1 MRRRLQGAIHQ
12 VWPRPATETEAS
24 DSSAASPTSLATG
37 GPFYRAVRGL
47 GFSERRRTINRIVVV
62 LALTCL
68 PLLLMCVEAG
78 TAWGKTVKV
87 PLLHDFSMYGRFFV
101 ALPLL
106 LVAEILIDPFI
117 RRVVSILDSSGIV
130 REGDLAAFRETI
142 KKVARL
148 RDSGLAEL
156 LLGLVAFFPFFLFV
170 AEYEWVSTRFST
182 WHGTTTGGLSVAG
195 WWFVLVSSPFL
206 RFLMLRWLW
215 RYALWCYVL
224 RRLSKLNLALLPTHP
239 DRLGGLGFLLL
250 TQQQFGILAMALGA
264 VLAGQFANEITYFGV
279 HLSQVRGP
287 TGVFI
292 VISVLV
298 ILLPLTLFSLK
309 LFETRRDGLIR
320 YGVVARGI
328 TGKFDTKWIATAA
341 SPPDEMV
348 GTQDPSSLID
358 YISSYDVIQ
367 QMRIIPMSKRTVLYI
382 AAYAAA
388 PFAVVWWLGT
398 PVDQLIAEIVKRLF

>member
-1 MRRRLQGAIHQ
+1 M
-12 VWPRPATETEAS
+12 ETKAPGS
-24 DSSAASPTSLATG
+24 STADSGSLATG
-37 GPFYRAVRGL
+37 GPFYRAVRGMGL
-47 GFSERRRTINRIVVV
+47 SERRRTINRIVVA

-68 PLLLMCVEAG
+68 PLFLMCVEDG
-78 TAWGKTVKV
+78 TAWGKNVKV
-87 PLLHDFSMYGRFFV
+87 PLLHDYSMYGRFLV

-106 LVAEILIDPFI
+106 LAAEVFIDPFI
-117 RRVVSILDSSGIV
+117 RRVVSILDSSGII
-130 REGDLAAFRETI
+130 REGDLAAFRETL
-142 KKVARL
+142 KKVARF

-170 AEYEWVSTRFST
+170 AKYEWVSTQFST

-206 RFLMLRWLW
+206 RFLMLRWVW

-250 TQQQFGILAMALGA
+250 TQQQFGILAAALGS

-279 HLSQVRGP
+279 SLGQVRGP

-292 VISVLV
+292 VASVLV
-298 ILLPLTLFSLK
+298 ILLPLTLFSFK
-309 LFETRRDGLIR
+309 LFEARRDGLIR
-320 YGVVARGI
+320 YGVAARDV
-328 TGKFDTKWIATAA
+328 TGKFDTKWIATSAA
-341 SPPDEMV
+341 PPGEMV

-367 QMRIIPMSKRTVLYI
+367 QMRVIPVSKRTVLYI
-382 AAYAAA
+382 AAYAAV

-398 PVDQLIAEIVKRLF
+398 PVDELIAEIFKRLF